1 MTEQRLQ
8 RIVPIVLIVCG
19 ALGALAAAILTI
31 EKIRVL
37 QDPTYVPS
45 CSLNPILSCG
55 SVMESD
61 QAEAFGFPNPLIGI
75 AGFTTVLVTGV
86 SLRAGAELKRWYW
99 LGLQGGVLLGTAF
112 VAWLTYQSLYRIG
125 ALCPYCLI
133 VWAVIPVLTIYVTC
147 HNIVTGHLGRR
158 MQRVGALLVRNHTV
172 VLTLWYLT
180 VATLIL
186 KRFWDYWQSLVT

>member
-1 MTEQRLQ
+1 MTELRLKKAL
-8 RIVPIVLIVCG
+8 PLILAIGG
-19 ALGALAAAILTI
+19 ALGALAAMILTI

-75 AGFTTVLVTGV
+75 AGFTAVLVTGV
-86 SLRAGAELKRWYW
+86 ALLAGAELKRWYW
-99 LGLQGGVLLGTAF
+99 IGLQVGVVLGSAF

-125 ALCPYCLI
+125 ALCPYCLV
-133 VWAVIPVLTIYVTC
+133 VWAVMPVLAIYVTC
-147 HNIVTGHLGRR
+147 HNIVTGHLGTNA
-158 MQRVGALLVRNHTV
+158 QRAGAVIVRNHTV
-172 VLTLWYLT
+172 VLTIWYLT
-180 VATLIL
+180 VATLVL

>member
-61 QAEAFGFPNPLIGI
+61 QAEVFGFPNPLIGI

-86 SLRAGAELKRWYW
+86 TLRAGAELKRWYW
-99 LGLQGGVLLGTAF
+99 RGLQGGVLLGTAF

-125 ALCPYCLI
+125 ALCPYCLV

-147 HNIVTGHLGRR
+147 HNIVAGHLGRR
-158 MQRVGALLVRNHTV
+158 MQRTGALLVRNHTV
-172 VLTLWYLT
+172 ALTLWYLT
-180 VATLIL
+180 VAALIL